1 MDLTQLS
8 AISPLDG
15 RYRNATAKLAE
26 YFSEY
31 ALIKYRVFVEIEY
44 FIALYTHP
52 LPQLQDFDKN
62 LTEKLRDIY
71 RNFSE
76 ENAQNIK
83 DIEKITNHDVKA
95 VEYFI
100 KQEFDKLGLQPY
112 KEFIHFGLTSQDINN
127 TTVPYTFK
135 LALNEVY

>member
-1 MDLTQLS
+1 MTLTPLS
-8 AISPLDG
+8 AISPIDG
-15 RYRNATAKLAE
+15 RYRNTTAKLAD

-44 FIALYTHP
+44 FIALCEYP
-52 LPQLQDFDKN
+52 LPQLQDIDKKVS
-62 LTEKLRDIY
+62 EKLRAIY
-71 RNFSE
+71 QNFSE
-76 ENAQNIK
+76 GDAQSIK

-100 KQEFDKLGLQPY
+100 KKEFDKLGLEKY

-127 TTVPYTFK
+127 TTIPYTFK
-135 LALNEVY
+135 LAIDES